1 MARQFRFW
9 QDGGFVVLL
18 PPAADAAGRTSM
30 FVSLRYGHKTT
41 LICGVNQG
49 NAATVLWTPLQATDS
64 LGTNSKALTNPAPI
78 AYNAD
83 TSNPL
88 ALTPGT
94 GTDQF
99 TMPGQPAVDGI
110 TVVAAANFTTGVALK
125 NKIVMFEIDAGE
137 VMDVNN
143 IALAAGLKFD
153 HIGVSTGA
161 SNAANITWAALYQFP
176 MRDVRQNPPTLY
188 I

>member
-9 QDGGFVVLL
+9 QDGAFVVLL

-49 NAATVLWTPLQATDS
+49 VATTVLWTPLQATDS

-88 ALTPGT
+88 ALVAGS
-94 GTDQF
+94 GGDQF

-110 TVVAAANFTTGVALK
+110 TVVAAANFTTGAAVK
-125 NKIVMFEIDAGE
+125 NKIVLFEIDAGE
-137 VMDVNN
+137 VMDINN
-143 IALAAGLKFD
+143 ITLAPLKFD

-161 SNAANITWAALYQFP
+161 SSASNITWAALYQFP

>member
-1 MARQFRFW
+1 MARQIRFW
-9 QDGGFVVLL
+9 ENGAFIMLL

-30 FVSLRYGHKTT
+30 FVTARYAHKSTI
-41 LICGVNQG
+41 ICALNQG

-78 AYNAD
+78 AYDAD

-88 ALTPGT
+88 ALVAGT
-94 GTDQF
+94 GSDQF
-99 TMPGQPAVDGI
+99 TLPGQPAVDGI
-110 TVVAAANFTTGVALK
+110 TVVAAANFTTGVAVK
-125 NKIVMFEIDAGE
+125 PKIVMFEIDPGE
-137 VMDVNN
+137 VMDINN
-143 IALAAGLKFD
+143 ITLAAGLKFD

-161 SNAANITWAALYQFP
+161 SNAANITSAFLYCGP